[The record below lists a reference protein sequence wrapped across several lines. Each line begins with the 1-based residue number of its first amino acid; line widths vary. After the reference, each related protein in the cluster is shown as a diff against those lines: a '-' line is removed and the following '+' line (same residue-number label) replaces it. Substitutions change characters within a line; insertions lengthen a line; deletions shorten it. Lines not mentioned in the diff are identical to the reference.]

1 MVDKRMWRG
10 VARGEKAEGKGHQ
23 QREERA
29 GQSHLHGF
37 QGRAHDGL
45 RKSIV
50 PPAPPYLR
58 MLFVQR
64 QR

>member
-1 MVDKRMWRG
+1 MWRRI
-10 VARGEKAEGKGHQ
+10 ARGEESEGKRRQ
-23 QREERA
+23 QCDRSS

-37 QGRAHDGL
+37 QGRADDGL
-45 RKSIV
+45 GKSII